1 MAPEPGATTPAAG
14 TEVGIDTIPIPLPL
28 AVPLPLETERGSVSA
43 TASPDHGGVYEPPPV
58 TGAITVPVEPILP
71 APVSA
76 APGPAAPGPA
86 APPLAAPLPAV
97 PPLDQWQFAPY
108 LQWSM
113 QHIEDFLPVH
123 PIRRGDRAV
132 DFGRRD
138 ADIGGLTVMHP
149 WEDRSASFSEVMAS
163 THTDGWM
170 ILHRGTV
177 VGEEYLG
184 EFGVGGMH
192 LLMSVSKS
200 LTATVAG
207 LLAESEQLDL
217 DTLVTAYVPELAGSG
232 YEGALVRH
240 LVDMR
245 TGVRFSEEYLN
256 DAAEVRLLEEA
267 IGWAP
272 RRHPGVPDTL
282 LGFLATLGQKGPH
295 GGAFDY
301 KSCETDALGF
311 VIQGAA
317 GAHAAEVMSE
327 RLWRPMGAEFD
338 AHVGVDGVGAGM
350 FDGGVSAAM
359 RDLARFGHLYVN
371 GGCALDG
378 ARVLPEWWVADTFTG
393 GPDSRAAFA
402 GSPEPTFMPG
412 GMYRNGFWF
421 PGESGDVMLAL
432 GIHGQMIY
440 MNRLTGVVGV
450 KVSSWPTPQDAEKLF
465 WTVRAFETAS
475 WALETGAA

>member
-1 MAPEPGATTPAAG
+1 MTA
-14 TEVGIDTIPIPLPL
+14 
-28 AVPLPLETERGSVSA
+28 ETEYGMS
-43 TASPDHGGVYEPPPV
+43 TASGYGIE
-58 TGAITVPVEPILP
+58 
-71 APVSA
+71 
-76 APGPAAPGPA
+76 
-86 APPLAAPLPAV
+86 V

-113 QHIEDFLPVH
+113 QNIQTFLPVH
-123 PIRRGDRAV
+123 QIRRGVRVAEFAHRPTALESLSV
-132 DFGRRD
+132 P
-138 ADIGGLTVMHP
+138 HP
-149 WEDRSASFSEVMAS
+149 WEDRRASFTEVMGA

-170 ILHRGTV
+170 VTHRGTV

-184 EFGVGGMH
+184 TLAPGSMH

-207 LLAESEQLDL
+207 LLAASGELDL
-217 DTLVTAYVPELAGSG
+217 EREVTHYVPRLAGSG
-232 YEGALVRH
+232 YDGALVRH

-256 DAAEVRLLEEA
+256 EDAEVRLLEEA

-272 RRHPGVPDTL
+272 KKHPEVPDTL
-282 LGFLATLGQKGPH
+282 LAFLATLEKDAPH
-295 GGAFDY
+295 GGPFSY

-311 VIQGAA
+311 VIEGAA
-317 GAHAAEVMSE
+317 GVHAAEVMSE
-327 RLWRPMGAEFD
+327 RLWQPMGAEFD
-338 AHVGVDGVGAGM
+338 AHVGIDTAGGGM
-350 FDGGVSAAM
+350 FDGGVSAGV
-359 RDLARFGHLYVN
+359 RDLARFGNLFVN
-371 GGCALDG
+371 GGRALDG
-378 ARVLPEWWVADTFTG
+378 VAVLPGWWVADTFAG
-393 GPDSRAAFA
+393 GEDSREAFA
-402 GSPEPTFMPG
+402 RAESPTLMPG

-440 MNRLTGVVGV
+440 MNRATGVVGV

-475 WALETGAA
+475 WALNRGEV